1 MMKSSLRHDSVKS
14 TAEKQE
20 CAERIQ
26 MQMAVAEI
34 KTVQVGDNEVK
45 MT

>member
-1 MMKSSLRHDSVKS
+1 MIKGSLRHDSVKS
-14 TAEKQE
+14 TGEKQE

-26 MQMAVAEI
+26 MQMAAAEI

-45 MT
+45 I